1 MKIISTKD
9 KTNLTVM
16 FVGELDHHAARSA
29 IIRIGEIIDFE
40 LPQKTVLNLSELT
53 FMDSSGIAVI
63 INIYRRMQEVDGT
76 FEITSVP
83 AQALKVINAAGL
95 NKLIPI
101 NTENKVII

>member
-9 KTNLTVM
+9 KNNLTVE

-29 IIRIGEIIDFE
+29 IVRIGEIIDFE
-40 LPQKTVLNLSELT
+40 LPQKTVLNLSSLT

-63 INIYRRMQEVDGT
+63 INIYRRMQELDGE
-76 FEITSVP
+76 FEISSVP

-95 NKLIPI
+95 NRIIKI
-101 NTENKVII
+101 NTKNTVKS